1 MNSIKITNKEQLHE
15 CLNYEKKVYGIT
27 VKSFI
32 WGYLTQRPLFKI
44 WLWLYY
50 SRKSDY
56 YAYKYTRNRIYKPLY
71 MYYLRKKNVLSFQ
84 LGFDIDTVNI
94 GKGLLIYH
102 AGATVI
108 NGKAIIGEDC
118 VLHGNNCIGNKGP
131 AGSDC
136 PIIGDRVEIGVGAKI
151 VGGVKLP
158 DDCVVGAG
166 AIVVNS
172 YYKKGDIIVGVP
184 AKALKNRKIT

>member
-1 MNSIKITNKEQLHE
+1 MQITSIKQL
-15 CLNYEKKVYGIT
+15 CDILSYEKRVYGIT
-27 VKSFI
+27 FKSFL
-32 WGYLTQRPLFKI
+32 WGSITQRQFYKI
-44 WLWLYY
+44 WRWLYY

-56 YAYKYTRNRIYKPLY
+56 YAYMYTQNSIYKFLY
-71 MYYLRKKNVLSFQ
+71 MYYLRKKNVLSLK
-84 LGFDIDTVNI
+84 LGFDIDTTNI

-108 NGKAIIGEDC
+108 NGGAKIGENC
-118 VLHGNNCIGNKGP
+118 ILHGNNCIGNKGP
-131 AGSDC
+131 AGSSC

-166 AIVVNS
+166 AIVIRS
-172 YYKKGDIIVGVP
+172 FDKKGSIIGGVP
-184 AKALKNRKIT
+184 ARVIK